1 MSHNIQKI
9 AALSCGPCVGLRQ
22 GMSTSS
28 EPHEYLYRT
37 TPRDVN
43 GLTTYRCLL
52 CRNSISVDL
61 SRTVAKWF

>member
-1 MSHNIQKI
+1 
-9 AALSCGPCVGLRQ
+9 
-22 GMSTSS
+22 MSTSS